1 VGFLVFSEM
10 ADRTE
15 NIHPIFEKI
24 LQRADKEKLLGQRGT
39 AIWLTGLSGSGKST
53 IAQHLETLLHGKR
66 FFVKLLD
73 GDNMRFGINKN
84 LGFSEED
91 RLENIRRVAEITKL
105 FVESGVIT
113 INSFI
118 SPTESIRTLAKSII
132 GEADFNEVFVDCP
145 LEVCEKR
152 DVKGLYKK
160 ARAGEIKNF
169 TGIDSVFE
177 SPDNPAFVVN
187 TGDLNIEESVK
198 KVYEF
203 ILKKTQ

>member
-1 VGFLVFSEM
+1 MTNKKNKLYS
-10 ADRTE
+10 DE
-15 NIHPIFEKI
+15 NIHPIFGDI
-24 LQRADKEKLLGQRGT
+24 LQRADKERLLGQKGV

-53 IAQHLETLLHGKR
+53 IAKHIEKKLHESGY
-66 FFVKLLD
+66 FVKLLD

-105 FVESGVIT
+105 FVETGVIT

-118 SPTESIRTLAKSII
+118 SPTEDIRNLAKSII
-132 GEADFNEVFVDCP
+132 GEHDFYEVFINCP
-145 LEVCEKR
+145 LEVCEQR

-169 TGIDSVFE
+169 TGIDSAFE
-177 SPDNPAFVVN
+177 IPVSPAIVIKTNEQR
-187 TGDLNIEESVK
+187 IEESV
-198 KVYEF
+198 VQLYNF
-203 ILKKTQ
+203 IIQKTQ

>member
-1 VGFLVFSEM
+1 M
-10 ADRTE
+10 ANITE
-15 NIHPIFEKI
+15 NIHPIFEQI
-24 LQRADKEKLLGQRGT
+24 LQRADKEKLLGQKGT

-53 IAQHLETLLHGKR
+53 LAKHLELALHGKR

-73 GDNMRFGINKN
+73 GDNMRFGVNKN
-84 LGFSEED
+84 LGFSDAD

-105 FVESGVIT
+105 FVETGIIT

-118 SPTESIRTLAKSII
+118 SPTEEIRTLAKSII
-132 GEADFNEVFVDCP
+132 GEADFNEIYIDCP
-145 LEVCEKR
+145 LDVCEKR

-169 TGIDSVFE
+169 TGIDSAFE
-177 SPDNPAFVVN
+177 VPLDPAFTIN
-187 TGDLNIEESVK
+187 TAELSIEESAK
-198 KVYEF
+198 QLYNF